1 MDDSKYYNDWRQNCV
16 NVLESKIAQIEKENE
31 LLRKALEEIRQTVI
45 AGQNSVYP
53 FVFYLDSKDGAF
65 ILETA
70 NNALKGKTND

>member
-1 MDDSKYYNDWRQNCV
+1 MADTVYSDWRQEWIETS
-16 NVLESKIAQIEKENE
+16 ESKIRELDYENAQ
-31 LLRKALEEIRQTVI
+31 LRKALEEIRQTVI

>member
-1 MDDSKYYNDWRQNCV
+1 MTDSVHSDWRQDWIEAS
-16 NVLESKIAQIEKENE
+16 ESKIRELDYENAR
-31 LLRKALEEIRQTVI
+31 LRKALEEIRQTVI

-70 NNALKGKTND
+70 NNALKGKDE

>member
-1 MDDSKYYNDWRQNCV
+1 MADTVYSDWRQDWIEAS
-16 NVLESKIAQIEKENE
+16 ESKIRELDYENAR
-31 LLRKALEEIRQTVI
+31 LRKALEEIRQTVI

-70 NNALKGKTND
+70 NNALKEKDE

>member
-1 MDDSKYYNDWRQNCV
+1 MTDNIHSDWRQDWIEAS
-16 NVLESKIAQIEKENE
+16 ESKIRELDYENVR
-31 LLRKALEEIRQTVI
+31 LRKALEEIRQTVV

-70 NNALKGKTND
+70 NNALKGKDE

>member
-1 MDDSKYYNDWRQNCV
+1 MADRVYNDWRQDWIEAS
-16 NVLESKIAQIEKENE
+16 ESKIRELDYENAR
-31 LLRKALEEIRQTVI
+31 LRKALEEIRQTVI

-70 NNALKGKTND
+70 NNALKGKDE

>member
-1 MDDSKYYNDWRQNCV
+1 MTDSVHSDWRQDWIEAS
-16 NVLESKIAQIEKENE
+16 ESKIRELDYENAR
-31 LLRKALEEIRQTVI
+31 LRKALEEIRQIVI

-70 NNALKGKTND
+70 NDALKGKDE